1 MRNPSED
8 VGVESAGEFVNA
20 LCGALGMNWAPAD
33 VENRPVHVA
42 LSFAN
47 YGKPSS
53 VLIEFQGSPARF
65 PVFMTGVG
73 DHPASRT
80 LVVNGKQT
88 KPYSMAHAKACLI
101 VDRFIEDRQRQAA
114 AEWMGGAK

>member
-1 MRNPSED
+1 MKNSTEE
-8 VGVESAGEFVNA
+8 VGVESGLDFVSA

-33 VENRPVHVA
+33 LEDRPLHVV

-53 VLIEFQGSPARF
+53 VLIEFRGSPARF
-65 PVFMTGVG
+65 PVFMTGIG

-80 LVVNGKQT
+80 LVVNGTKT
-88 KPYSMAHAKACLI
+88 KPFSKAHAKACLI
-101 VDRFIEDRQRQAA
+101 VERFLEGRQRQAA